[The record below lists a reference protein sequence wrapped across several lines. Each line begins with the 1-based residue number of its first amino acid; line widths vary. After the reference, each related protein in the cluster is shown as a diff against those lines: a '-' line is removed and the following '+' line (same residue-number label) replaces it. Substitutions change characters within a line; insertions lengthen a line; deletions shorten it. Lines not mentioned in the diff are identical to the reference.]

1 VTGPFQQQPDGRL
14 HGTVIVHNQD
24 FRHRTFPR
32 SESGLTSTTG
42 CNVSLNLDSHA
53 SI

>member
-1 VTGPFQQQPDGRL
+1 MVACTALSSSTISIFATAHYL
-14 HGTVIVHNQD
+14 
-24 FRHRTFPR
+24 R

-42 CNVSLNLDSHA
+42 CNVSLNLDSRA